1 MPCWAAEA
9 QKVDDSVERL
19 ALDISGFESGLLGGR
34 EAVASVSEAKYGPSC
49 KTIGSLTLI
58 RLPAEVCFARG
69 GELQV
74 GRQRPLCSSRQAD
87 FTLLRRA

>member
-58 RLPAEVCFARG
+58 RLPAEVCLRVEGSFRWGGRG
-69 GELQV
+69 RCV
-74 GRQRPLCSSRQAD
+74 PPVKPI
-87 FTLLRRA
+87 